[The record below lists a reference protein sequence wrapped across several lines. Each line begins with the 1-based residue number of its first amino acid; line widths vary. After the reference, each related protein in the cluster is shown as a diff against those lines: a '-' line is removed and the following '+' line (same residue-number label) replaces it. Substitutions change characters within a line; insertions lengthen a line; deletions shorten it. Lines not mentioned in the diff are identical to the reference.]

1 MEMMVSWQERLRRII
16 SDPSHLALAL
26 LIGALVGSTIVAFL
40 AFTDWMHALLF
51 GNAMPVWMRPLT
63 PAVAALIAGYLLLDR
78 KSTRL
83 NSSHLGISYA
93 VFCLKKTNQAA

>member
-51 GNAMPVWMRPLT
+51 GKAKAAMPH
-63 PAVAALIAGYLLLDR
+63 AA
-78 KSTRL
+78 
-83 NSSHLGISYA
+83 
-93 VFCLKKTNQAA
+93 